1 MPPLI
6 RLPMTQRETRRCA
19 MACRNEWSNAVFK
32 NVYGNYFNYRNGLI
46 YFRFIKQNFRGSKG
60 V

>member
-6 RLPMTQRETRRCA
+6 RLPLTRRETRRGA
-19 MACRNEWSNAVFK
+19 TTCRNKRSNADFK
-32 NVYGNYFNYRNGLI
+32 NVGGNCLNYRNGLI
-46 YFRFIKQNFRGSKG
+46 YFRFVKQNFRGSKG